1 MPRPF
6 AQPFPVPA
14 APRACAGLPG
24 VPPDLPSR
32 LAPGAQGPH
41 PGCAGVLHCLGRGLS
56 TPSPHP
62 EFLCR
67 RSFLRPQAPWGL
79 CAPSTKPRL
88 PLRRPQ
94 SSRRARPAHPTRLRG
109 SRGPGALLQP
119 AGPPSSPGGNSA
131 DLEKGGALEHRNR
144 ARVSRGRPGARS
156 VGRPARPH
164 PAVPSARRRRARHR
178 PAACCLAPASAP
190 APAQPRRAG
199 AGTRGAQAGPGRTQ
213 PGRGLPPA
221 KSPCPCPRAKRGT
234 SRRCRRQARRV

>member
-178 PAACCLAPASAP
+178 PAALLPGPGLGPRPGTAPACGRWDPRGSGRPGAHAARPWAP
-190 APAQPRRAG
+190 PSEEPLPLS
-199 AGTRGAQAGPGRTQ
+199 PG
-213 PGRGLPPA
+213 
-221 KSPCPCPRAKRGT
+221 
-234 SRRCRRQARRV
+234 